1 MRPDILTSSIKLNEL
16 NWHSKKNMIFKLARR
31 AKPNFMLYRDTP
43 KIKWFTKTEFKGMC
57 KDITSK

>member
-1 MRPDILTSSIKLNEL
+1 
-16 NWHSKKNMIFKLARR
+16 MIFKLAHR

-57 KDITSK
+57 KDITDKGEEKMKGNFL